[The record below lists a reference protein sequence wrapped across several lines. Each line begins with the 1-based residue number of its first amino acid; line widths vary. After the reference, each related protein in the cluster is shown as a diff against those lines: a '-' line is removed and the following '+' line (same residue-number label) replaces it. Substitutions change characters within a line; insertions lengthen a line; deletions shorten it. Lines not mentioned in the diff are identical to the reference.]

1 MLAQLDT
8 KQSGSNR
15 VSKELNQHLSQS
27 ADFGTFASLGFLDAF
42 PQEMLRDEEPFD
54 TLLNF
59 LTLDQL
65 KQIKA
70 NFSLDSRP
78 GILQANLSAA
88 VPTIGADW
96 QGKGLDSTLLN
107 AIPADATVI
116 AGLSLGKGLLNKDSL
131 NNLLPIIENIDFQD
145 RFSILTQPAN
155 EAEACIIDD
164 ALSGL
169 GEWAQE
175 FAAEKLLNM
184 FEGNAFIA
192 ITLPPEDPEAKPS
205 DAYDGR
211 GAVEGKSGEEPISF
225 NQEAAG
231 PAVAPEEVGP
241 PFGMLAGFKIAD
253 VDLFTQIKG
262 ALRAAGILREAEAN
276 GFHLV
281 HRGNLAFICTK
292 QYKEDLEKDGRLKKS
307 LGGSARRQLQDKAFV
322 LWADYK
328 TMITNGEAIGW
339 DRIFGE
345 YDPEG
350 QAIESTVNSLLA
362 SLRFNSGRAETE
374 IQLNLKDPKT
384 SAIRQWIEAIIKGEA
399 STSSNSSERPWG
411 EGGGFNFRSP
421 RREDR

>member
-1 MLAQLDT
+1 
-8 KQSGSNR
+8 
-15 VSKELNQHLSQS
+15 
-27 ADFGTFASLGFLDAF
+27 
-42 PQEMLRDEEPFD
+42 
-54 TLLNF
+54 
-59 LTLDQL
+59 
-65 KQIKA
+65 
-70 NFSLDSRP
+70 DSRP

-205 DAYDGR
+205 EAYDGR

-231 PAVAPEEVGP
+231 PAVAPEEVGA

-253 VDLFTQIKG
+253 V
-262 ALRAAGILREAEAN
+262 
-276 GFHLV
+276 
-281 HRGNLAFICTK
+281 
-292 QYKEDLEKDGRLKKS
+292 
-307 LGGSARRQLQDKAFV
+307 
-322 LWADYK
+322 
-328 TMITNGEAIGW
+328 
-339 DRIFGE
+339 
-345 YDPEG
+345 
-350 QAIESTVNSLLA
+350 
-362 SLRFNSGRAETE
+362 
-374 IQLNLKDPKT
+374 
-384 SAIRQWIEAIIKGEA
+384 
-399 STSSNSSERPWG
+399 
-411 EGGGFNFRSP
+411 
-421 RREDR
+421 